1 MVVRLFLDHLWSHVK
16 WSSFER
22 SQNFC
27 LIAHVSSKPKITQF
41 DGSVRS
47 HKDILRLHISMR
59 DAVTVNITKSP
70 DQLLSYFSDFVEVK
84 RVIILNNVEQLA
96 LSELSN
102 KNEF

>member
-1 MVVRLFLDHLWSHVK
+1 
-16 WSSFER
+16 
-22 SQNFC
+22 
-27 LIAHVSSKPKITQF
+27 
-41 DGSVRS
+41 
-47 HKDILRLHISMR
+47 MR

-102 KNEF
+102 KNEFWGSFEGVEKENDVFVL